1 MEFCVG
7 TFNSPFASSVHWR
20 FLFKR
25 FKERTVLTRKKGNT
39 NGIIFTIKPRTKAE
53 IREGILIFYFDVHFD
68 VHANV
73 ESGNRRLSTE
83 E

>member
-1 MEFCVG
+1 MEFCLG
-7 TFNSPFASSVHWR
+7 TFNSPFASSVHWQ

-25 FKERTVLTRKKGNT
+25 YIERTVLTRKKGNT
-39 NGIIFTIKPRTKAE
+39 NGIIFTIQPRTKAE
-53 IREGILIFYFDVHFD
+53 IREGILIYK
-68 VHANV
+68 HANV